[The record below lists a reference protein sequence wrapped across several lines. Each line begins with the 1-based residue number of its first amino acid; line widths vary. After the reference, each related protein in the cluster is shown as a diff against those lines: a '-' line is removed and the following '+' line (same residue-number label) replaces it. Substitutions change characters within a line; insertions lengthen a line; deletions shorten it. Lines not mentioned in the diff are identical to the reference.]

1 MYINGVTNASRCP
14 AARLNNFVSQL
25 SRKSGRRG
33 NTRRRNGTR
42 RVRKIENTKGQRRRK
57 RTRLAQDR
65 TILDYGPGT
74 RPIREKKLSRV
85 WREREVHTA
94 REIRLEHLF
103 SWLQLSHLA
112 AIVCRSAQNSAPTV
126 RIRGHKA
133 RADACA
139 YRARLVLYQ
148 LATNTA
154 IPDDKAERVAGVR
167 GQPGP
172 VAGVQPISDWQPAG
186 HFARSTRTIVFC
198 LRLLVRRTSMNC
210 TSKSRDR
217 PCPPTG
223 CSEFLFASTDR
234 RASRSI
240 ATVGAAL
247 VGSTSFFVRAYDSH
261 TWTWLFNFDRSTD
274 LLTFSN
280 IEDGALRLC
289 SSARNQQPDALIVVQ
304 KRLQRGEVSRVQQ
317 VRS

>member
-1 MYINGVTNASRCP
+1 M
-14 AARLNNFVSQL
+14 
-25 SRKSGRRG
+25 
-33 NTRRRNGTR
+33 
-42 RVRKIENTKGQRRRK
+42 ENIKRQRRRK
-57 RTRLAQDR
+57 RTRLTQDR

-85 WREREVHTA
+85 WREREVVHTA
-94 REIRLEHLF
+94 REIRLEYLF

-240 ATVGAAL
+240 ATFGVAF
-247 VGSTSFFVRAYDSH
+247 VGSTLFFVRAYDSR
-261 TWTWLFNFDRSTD
+261 TWTRYFF
-274 LLTFSN
+274 
-280 IEDGALRLC
+280 
-289 SSARNQQPDALIVVQ
+289 
-304 KRLQRGEVSRVQQ
+304 
-317 VRS
+317 

>member
-1 MYINGVTNASRCP
+1 MATKRHETRKKNRKYQEAGRKKKDEVGAGSDHPRLWSWNP
-14 AARLNNFVSQL
+14 AY
-25 SRKSGRRG
+25 
-33 NTRRRNGTR
+33 
-42 RVRKIENTKGQRRRK
+42 KGK
-57 RTRLAQDR
+57 EIVESL
-65 TILDYGPGT
+65 
-74 RPIREKKLSRV
+74 E
-85 WREREVHTA
+85 REREVHTA

-217 PCPPTG
+217 PCSPTG
-223 CSEFLFASTDR
+223 CSEFLFASTDH

-240 ATVGAAL
+240 ATVGVAF
-247 VGSTSFFVRAYDSH
+247 VGSTLLFVRVYDSH
-261 TWTWLFNFDRSTD
+261 T
-274 LLTFSN
+274 
-280 IEDGALRLC
+280 
-289 SSARNQQPDALIVVQ
+289 
-304 KRLQRGEVSRVQQ
+304 
-317 VRS
+317 

>member
-1 MYINGVTNASRCP
+1 MTNASRCP

-33 NTRRRNGTR
+33 NTWRRNGTG
-42 RVRKIENTKGQRRRK
+42 RVRKIENTKRQGGRK

-217 PCPPTG
+217 PCSPTG
-223 CSEFLFASTDR
+223 CSEFLFASTDH

-240 ATVGAAL
+240 ATVGVAF
-247 VGSTSFFVRAYDSH
+247 VGSTLLFVRVYDSH

-280 IEDGALRLC
+280 VEDDSLRLC
-289 SSARNQQPDALIVVQ
+289 SPAWNQQPDALVGAQ
-304 KRLQRGEVSRVQQ
+304 KRSQRGEVSRVQQ
-317 VRS
+317 IRS